1 VNRRL
6 NVLALASTLL
16 LPSCSFFEL
25 KDTGTAARPAS
36 PRGAFRPTVAD
47 GSGFRTQAPTRSAP
61 TEKPVAPP
69 APVMAA
75 APQTP
80 APTPVQPAP
89 AVAAKPAA
97 RPTASQPV
105 ELPTPAVKPAP
116 APVVKS
122 TPPPAPAQPKRR
134 PAQDAEQLRLPGDM
148 LNELPGD
155 KDYQSTKPAA
165 NDGAPVIAKPPGSSR

>member
-47 GSGFRTQAPTRSAP
+47 GSAFRLQAPARSAP
-61 TEKPVAPP
+61 AEKPVAPS

-80 APTPVQPAP
+80 APAPVQPAP
-89 AVAAKPAA
+89 AVAAKP
-97 RPTASQPV
+97 PVSQPV
-105 ELPTPAVKPAP
+105 ELPTPAVKPAPTP

-155 KDYQSTKPAA
+155 KDYRSTKPAA